1 MILKNNFIKFLI
13 IGTISTI
20 INYLVFYIFYK
31 LGVYYIVSSSFGY
44 ISGLVLGYFLN
55 KNYNFYLRNYKHTFY
70 KYILVYS
77 INLGFSQIILYC
89 LVNELN
95 ISVYLGN
102 FLIIIYT
109 TFSNYIGLKYYVFRN
124 KPLLTIS
131 ICGNSGTGKSTL
143 AKFFSEIIG
152 ENNLSIL
159 VGDSSHK
166 WGRNNPNRGKITHL
180 NPKGNNLKKE
190 ENDIKKIV
198 NGFPIKRRKYDHG
211 IGEHTD
217 IISINSNTFI

>member
-13 IGTISTI
+13 IWTISTI

-31 LGVYYIVSSSFGY
+31 LWVYYIVSSSFWY
-44 ISGLVLGYFLN
+44 ISWLVLWYFLN

-77 INLGFSQIILYC
+77 INLWFSQIILYC

-95 ISVYLGN
+95 ISVYLWN

-109 TFSNYIGLKYYVFRN
+109 TFSNYIWLKYYVFRN

-131 ICGNSGTGKSTL
+131 ICWNSGTWKSTL
-143 AKFFSEIIG
+143 AKFFSEIIW

-159 VGDSSHK
+159 VWDSSHK
-166 WGRNNPNRGKITHL
+166 WWRNNPNRWKITHL
-180 NPKGNNLKKE
+180 NPKWNNLKKE

-198 NGFPIKRRKYDHG
+198 NWFPIKRRKYDHW
-211 IGEHTD
+211 IWEHTD